1 MCQALTWRNTREN
14 TSGNIL
20 KGTTTVALTCKDGVV
35 LATDRRA
42 TMGYYI
48 ASKTAKKLFQIDD
61 HLAATIAGSVAD
73 AQRVM
78 DSLQAEV
85 RIFKIR
91 NGAPMRVKSAA
102 NLLSTI
108 LFDAR
113 LYPYLMEAIIGGVDD
128 NGPQLYSL
136 DPVGSLITEKFVA
149 TGSGGPIAY
158 GLLEDSF
165 SDDLTVRDGIT
176 LVVRATRSSME
187 RDAASGNGFDVAYIT
202 KSNYHELLENEVAK
216 IIEELGSKRKKTR
229 SA

>member
-1 MCQALTWRNTREN
+1 
-14 TSGNIL
+14 
-20 KGTTTVALTCKDGVV
+20 
-35 LATDRRA
+35 
-42 TMGYYI
+42 MGYYI
-48 ASKTAKKLFQIDD
+48 ASKAAKKLYKIDD
-61 HLAATIAGSVAD
+61 HLATTIAGSVAD

-85 RIFKIR
+85 RLFKIR
-91 NGAPMRVKSAA
+91 NGTPMRVKAAA
-102 NLLSTI
+102 NLLSSI
-108 LFDAR
+108 LFEAR
-113 LYPYLMEAIIGGVDD
+113 RYPYYMEAILGGVDD
-128 NGPQLYSL
+128 SGPQVYSL

-165 SDDLTVRDGIT
+165 SDDLAVKEGVA

-202 KSNYHELLENEVAK
+202 KSNYHELSESEIGK
-216 IIEELGSKRKKTR
+216 IFEELGSKRKKTR

>member
-1 MCQALTWRNTREN
+1 MLAWRNTREN

-48 ASKTAKKLFQIDD
+48 ASKAAKKLYKIDD

-85 RIFKIR
+85 RLFKIR
-91 NGAPMRVKSAA
+91 NGTPMRVKAAA

-108 LFDAR
+108 LFEAR
-113 LYPYLMEAIIGGVDD
+113 RYPYYMEAILGGVDD
-128 NGPQLYSL
+128 SGPQVYSL

-165 SDDLTVRDGIT
+165 SDDLVVKDGVA

-202 KSNYHELLENEVAK
+202 KSNYHELSESDISK
-216 IIEELGSKRKKTR
+216 IFEELGSKRKKIR

>member
-1 MCQALTWRNTREN
+1 
-14 TSGNIL
+14 
-20 KGTTTVALTCKDGVV
+20 
-35 LATDRRA
+35 
-42 TMGYYI
+42 
-48 ASKTAKKLFQIDD
+48 
-61 HLAATIAGSVAD
+61 
-73 AQRVM
+73 
-78 DSLQAEV
+78 
-85 RIFKIR
+85 
-91 NGAPMRVKSAA
+91 
-102 NLLSTI
+102 
-108 LFDAR
+108 
-113 LYPYLMEAIIGGVDD
+113 
-128 NGPQLYSL
+128 
-136 DPVGSLITEKFVA
+136 VA

>member
-1 MCQALTWRNTREN
+1 LTLRNTREN
-14 TSGNIL
+14 TSDNIL

-42 TMGYYI
+42 TMGFYI
-48 ASKTAKKLFQIDD
+48 ASKTAKKLFKIDD

-78 DSLQAEV
+78 DSLQAEIN
-85 RIFKIR
+85 IFKVR
-91 NGAPMRVKSAA
+91 NGVPMRVKAAA

-113 LYPYLMEAIIGGVDD
+113 QYPYFMEAIIGGVDD
-128 NGPQLYSL
+128 SGPQLYSL
-136 DPVGSLITEKFVA
+136 DPVGSLISDKFIA

-165 SDDLTVRDGIT
+165 SDDLTVKDAIP
-176 LVVRATRSSME
+176 LVIRATRSSME

-202 KSNYHELLENEVAK
+202 KTNYHELSESEIAK
-216 IIEELGSKRKKTR
+216 TVEELGSKRKKAH
-229 SA
+229 SS